1 MPFLCFQLT
10 RKAKVTTAVSPISL
24 PRDWEMVNPGMLCS
38 VAGWGHLGMNM
49 SCPRKL
55 QEVELEVQRAEKCTS
70 RYKYYKTTTQMC
82 AGDVRKRKS
91 SFEVRSPVLS
101 MQSLDLQVW
110 GRGNEL
116 CPVSPAC
123 PPVPSLSAVPGGW
136 TLTQSPTWAE
146 ASCGRRWIVRARLKP
161 QDQQDPYISQ
171 GP

>member
-91 SFEVRSPVLS
+91 SFKVRSQYYPCKALVFGSGAMGMSSVLCPQPVLLS
-101 MQSLDLQVW
+101 RLCLLSLGDGHCLKVTHEQ
-110 GRGNEL
+110 RL
-116 CPVSPAC
+116 PVGGGG
-123 PPVPSLSAVPGGW
+123 LS
-136 TLTQSPTWAE
+136 
-146 ASCGRRWIVRARLKP
+146 
-161 QDQQDPYISQ
+161 
-171 GP
+171 GPD